1 MKLIKNKW
9 VFTALFFSAVCSS
22 FIGGCTK
29 GEYNYTELLPPG
41 LSSPRVNNINNN
53 GDVVGYGDD
62 GTGTYKGFIYSG
74 GVYTEL
80 LPPGC
85 IGAYYVLSINSHG
98 DVVGSG
104 DDGTGTYKGFIYSGG
119 QYTELLPPGWTEA
132 WAYSINNNGDVVGSG
147 DDGTGTYKGFI
158 AVPK

>member
-62 GTGTYKGFIYSG
+62 VTGTYKGFIYSG

-80 LPPGC
+80 LPPGW
-85 IGAYYVLSINSHG
+85 INAVAFSINDNG
-98 DVVGSG
+98 KVAGFG
-104 DDGTGTYKGFIYSGG
+104 KDGTGK
-119 QYTELLPPGWTEA
+119 
-132 WAYSINNNGDVVGSG
+132 D
-147 DDGTGTYKGFI
+147 KGFI